1 MTKFKTFEVTCIDT
15 CNAIKPKDTHH
26 SKWLKKNKSYTVEQ
40 LGFLNIIGDKSKY
53 NTGRELFKIKGFD
66 RWFAASMFEYDA
78 KKLTKL
84 LAEAEQVTV

>member
-1 MTKFKTFEVTCIDT
+1 MTKFKTFEVTCIDP
-15 CNAIKPKDTHH
+15 CNAIKPKELHH
-26 SKWLKKNKSYTVEQ
+26 LKWLRKNKSYTVEK
-40 LGFLNIIGDKSKY
+40 LGFLNIIGEKSKF

-84 LAEAEQVTV
+84 ISEAEEVTV